1 MRCVPKTRFLW
12 GLSVSVAF
20 EKTGF
25 YSAVKLFSNNQAYY
39 GLAGMRVGASNV
51 VGETVVC
58 ADGVKDRVAC
68 VLLRLDVAIGSV
80 PAAVGVGESYVNVT
94 RVGAPAP
101 GVKVGC
107 GVWIN
112 TDSGG
117 GVKINV
123 PSKLKTM

>member
-1 MRCVPKTRFLW
+1 
-12 GLSVSVAF
+12 
-20 EKTGF
+20 
-25 YSAVKLFSNNQAYY
+25 
-39 GLAGMRVGASNV
+39 MRVGASNV
-51 VGETVVC
+51 GETV
-58 ADGVKDRVAC
+58 AC
-68 VLLRLDVAIGSV
+68 VPLRLGVAVGSV

-94 RVGAPAP
+94 RGGAPAP

-123 PSKLKTM
+123 PSKLKMM